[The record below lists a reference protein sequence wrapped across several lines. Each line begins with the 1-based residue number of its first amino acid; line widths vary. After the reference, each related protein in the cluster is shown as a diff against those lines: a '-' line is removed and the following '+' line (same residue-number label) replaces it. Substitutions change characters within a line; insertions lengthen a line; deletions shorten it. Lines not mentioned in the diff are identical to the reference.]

1 MWVSGG
7 IKGAAESDFMADA
20 MAWDVDGASNFIF
33 IFEDDNCSIHEF
45 KVNYI
50 DQS

>member
-33 IFEDDNCSIHEF
+33 IFEDDYSTHKLNT
-45 KVNYI
+45 NYI
-50 DQS
+50 NQD